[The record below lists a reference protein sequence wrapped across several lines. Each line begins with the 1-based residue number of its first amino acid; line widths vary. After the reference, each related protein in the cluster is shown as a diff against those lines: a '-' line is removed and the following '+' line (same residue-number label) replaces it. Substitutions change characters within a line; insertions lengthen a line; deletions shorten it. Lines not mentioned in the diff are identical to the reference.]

1 MTTKTVTVEAES
13 GIHARPA
20 SELVKMVKGFAP
32 AKVTL
37 KANGKSANGG
47 SMISLLALGL
57 KKGTEVEVCAEGENE
72 AETAAAVADFL
83 KQQK

>member
-1 MTTKTVTVEAES
+1 MTTTIVIVEAES

-20 SELVKMVKGFAP
+20 SELVKMVKGYAP
-32 AKVTL
+32 VKVTL

-57 KKGTEVEVCAEGENE
+57 KKDTEVEVIAEGENE
-72 AETAAAVADFL
+72 AEVSKAVADFI
-83 KQQK
+83 KAQK